1 MSSLNHLPPLSAREG
16 DGGFSFN
23 SLTEAETV
31 EGGSS
36 QGTVTVSLS
45 MLGISI
51 LREQERL
58 AQTAFRFTD
67 LGLLRWWESGAE
79 KERQVA
85 SEIQAG
91 AKGDLDSVMAEEEKT
106 GGQI

>member
-1 MSSLNHLPPLSAREG
+1 
-16 DGGFSFN
+16 
-23 SLTEAETV
+23 
-31 EGGSS
+31 
-36 QGTVTVSLS
+36 

-51 LREQERL
+51 LREQERW

-106 GGQI
+106 GGQIWKCLEIEPVGLTDRLPMGVKKGEE

>member
-1 MSSLNHLPPLSAREG
+1 M
-16 DGGFSFN
+16 
-23 SLTEAETV
+23 
-31 EGGSS
+31 
-36 QGTVTVSLS
+36 VSTDCL
-45 MLGISI
+45 
-51 LREQERL
+51 
-58 AQTAFRFTD
+58 RFTD

-79 KERQVA
+79 KEQQVA